1 MPAAPNCCHPVKV
14 MRPIPAR
21 EIVEE
26 LQQVLASAPP
36 PWLAK
41 AMGSEPA
48 PRVSMSE
55 KEDTP

>member
-1 MPAAPNCCHPVKV
+1 MIRVGTHPVKV

-21 EIVEE
+21 EVVEE
-26 LQQVLASAPP
+26 LQQVLATAPP

-41 AMGSEPA
+41 AMGGEPLGRRDA
-48 PRVSMSE
+48 SIDE